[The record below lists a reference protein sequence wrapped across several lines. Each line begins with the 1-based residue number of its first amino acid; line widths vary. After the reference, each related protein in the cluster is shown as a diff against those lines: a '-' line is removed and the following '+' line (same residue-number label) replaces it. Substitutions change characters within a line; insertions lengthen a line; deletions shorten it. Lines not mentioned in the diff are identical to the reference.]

1 MSIFFRIKNDFVE
14 TIYGNRK
21 VRYSCFGDK
30 VERKLQ
36 EVIMDNRKLIYSI
49 IHRFRSKDI
58 EDLFQAGC
66 LGLIMAYNNFK
77 DDYNTKFTTYAYPYI
92 VGEIYRYLN
101 NNRNIRLSPSNIK
114 LLNSVNKATD
124 VLTIKFGRSPT
135 DNELAEFL
143 EIEPYQ
149 LREILNLQ
157 KIESF
162 DFQNDFYPVEE
173 NNLSK
178 DKMLDLKNA
187 INTLDENEKQML
199 AARFYYNYTQDELAK
214 IYHTNQV
221 KISRDEKKI
230 LCKLRTKMY

>member
-1 MSIFFRIKNDFVE
+1 
-14 TIYGNRK
+14 
-21 VRYSCFGDK
+21 
-30 VERKLQ
+30 
-36 EVIMDNRKLIYSI
+36 MDNRKLIYSI

>member
-1 MSIFFRIKNDFVE
+1 M
-14 TIYGNRK
+14 
-21 VRYSCFGDK
+21 RYSCFGDK